1 MDDRSVAVTG
11 VGIIGALGSTAA
23 EFLRGWQDGQCAERV
38 LLPELSDTPLADGAV
53 ARLPE
58 FDAADRLGGRRMLKF
73 MSDAAVLGCIA
84 AKEALQGANVRKR
97 FQAERIGI
105 YAGTGLAAANVN
117 DVRAMVEQSIDEKGQ
132 FSCRQFGEH
141 GLAATN
147 PLLSFKI
154 LANMPPC
161 LISVMEGIK
170 GPNLIFTPWEGQAAA
185 AIAEGWRSVVCGEV
199 DCALVGAADTPAY
212 PSTFVYLRQSGHL
225 KRDEYPS
232 SGAAYLV
239 LESVES
245 ARRDGVRIRARIRD
259 MRIRASASV
268 SDPLSRRLGRTFAA
282 APAILMGMACC
293 CGISEFSICGVDHQ
307 EFSAELEPA
316 P

>member
-1 MDDRSVAVTG
+1 MKRHLKATKFFRVFPRCAGVFGQGICDGTNRGYDPIAVA
-11 VGIIGALGSTAA
+11 
-23 EFLRGWQDGQCAERV
+23 
-38 LLPELSDTPLADGAV
+38 LSAGAV
-53 ARLPE
+53 FFE
-58 FDAADRLGGRRMLKF
+58 DMLEEI
-73 MSDAAVLGCIA
+73 GN
-84 AKEALQGANVRKR
+84 EALRYG
-97 FQAERIGI
+97 
-105 YAGTGLAAANVN
+105 
-117 DVRAMVEQSIDEKGQ
+117 
-132 FSCRQFGEH
+132 
-141 GLAATN
+141 
-147 PLLSFKI
+147 
-154 LANMPPC
+154 
-161 LISVMEGIK
+161 
-170 GPNLIFTPWEGQAAA
+170 
-185 AIAEGWRSVVCGEV
+185 
-199 DCALVGAADTPAY
+199 
-212 PSTFVYLRQSGHL
+212 
-225 KRDEYPS
+225 YPS